1 MGLTINSKN
10 HSIDLSY
17 SGFYRLRKKVAKLTK
32 SDIYEHYKML
42 NDGSYAL
49 IKIKGNEDFFA
60 WYDRKIEELDKK
72 YDGKYSE
79 VLEFLYTSD
88 CNGEMDAEHCK
99 SVYEII
105 KDYDDDICYGYRGRS
120 DCVMFK
126 DFKQLIKDGA
136 DTRTGIEWY

>member
-17 SGFYRLRKKVAKLTK
+17 SGFYRLRLKVAELTAP
-32 SDIYEHYKML
+32 DIYEHYKKL
-42 NDGSYAL
+42 NDWRYVLVSKGENFSTEYDK
-49 IKIKGNEDFFA
+49 KIV
-60 WYDRKIEELDKK
+60 ELDEK
-72 YDGKYSE
+72 YDGKYTQ

-88 CNGEMDAEHCK
+88 SHGEADSEHCK

-105 KDYDDDICYGYRGRS
+105 KDYDDDICYGYCGRY
-120 DCVMFK
+120 DCAMFK

-136 DTRTGIEWY
+136 DTGTGIEWY

>member
-17 SGFYRLRKKVAKLTK
+17 SGFYRLRVKVAELTAP
-32 SDIYEHYKML
+32 DIYEHYKKL
-42 NDGSYAL
+42 NDWRYVLVSKVENFSTEYDK
-49 IKIKGNEDFFA
+49 KIV
-60 WYDRKIEELDKK
+60 ELDEK
-72 YDGKYSE
+72 YDGKYTQ

-88 CNGEMDAEHCK
+88 SHGEADAEHCK

-105 KDYDDDICYGYRGRS
+105 KDYDDDICYGYCGRS
-120 DCVMFK
+120 DCAMFK

-136 DTRTGIEWY
+136 DTGTGIEWY